1 MGLPRQIVYDLETGK
16 ILMWGYCNFSIDPVI
31 QGKMENDTFIFKEF
45 AEGVDP
51 LHPDSEKIVWYWDGE
66 NFTETPP
73 EVEGGTFLNY
83 LTGLFK
89 S

>member
-1 MGLPRQIVYDLETGK
+1 MATPRQIVYDLETGRV
-16 ILMWGYCNFSIDPVI
+16 LMWGYCNFNIDTDT
-31 QGKMENDTFIFKEF
+31 QGVVENNTFIFKEF
-45 AEGVDP
+45 VDGVDP
-51 LHPDSEKIVWYWDGE
+51 LHPDSEKLVWYWDGE

-73 EVEGGTFLNY
+73 EIDAGTFLNY

>member
-1 MGLPRQIVYDLETGK
+1 MATPRQIVYDLETGRV
-16 ILMWGYCNFSIDPVI
+16 LMWGYCNFNIDTET
-31 QGKMENDTFIFKEF
+31 QGAVTNETFKFKEF
-45 AEGVDP
+45 ADGVDP
-51 LHPDSEKIVWYWDGE
+51 WHPDSEKLVWYWDGE
-66 NFTETPP
+66 NFTEIPP

>member
-16 ILMWGYCNFSIDPVI
+16 VLMWGYCNFGIDPAT
-31 QGKMENDTFIFKEF
+31 QGVVENNTFIFKEF
-45 AEGVDP
+45 VDGVDP
-51 LHPDSEKIVWYWDGE
+51 LDPDSEKIVWYWDGE
-66 NFTETPP
+66 TFTETPP